1 MKLTIKRCLA
11 FLIDYCIIVAY
22 ALVLFGSV
30 MIAQSLFQFKIQA
43 LSPVSGQ
50 LVGFIS
56 LTFPVLLYFFLS
68 EKGKHQGTIGKRIL
82 KIRVDGDYL
91 LLRSILKFIPWE
103 IAHAGVL
110 WLFYYENAGIETPIW
125 VWILLLLPQVLV
137 VIYFITIL
145 IYKGEKSVYDKIA
158 RTQVSVRIISR

>member
-1 MKLTIKRCLA
+1 MKLTIKRGLA
-11 FLIDYCIIVAY
+11 FLIDYCIIATY
-22 ALVLFGSV
+22 GLMLFGGV
-30 MIAQSLFQFKIQA
+30 MVAQALFQFEIPV

-50 LVGFIS
+50 LLGFIS

-125 VWILLLLPQVLV
+125 VWILLLLPQLLV
-137 VIYFITIL
+137 VIYFITL
-145 IYKGEKSVYDKIA
+145 LAYKGEQSVYDKIA
-158 RTQVSVRIISR
+158 HTRVYSL

>member
-1 MKLTIKRCLA
+1 MKLTFKRVLA
-11 FLIDYCIIVAY
+11 FLIDYCIIVTY
-22 ALVLFGSV
+22 ALMLFGSV
-30 MIAQSLFQFKIQA
+30 IIAQVMFQFEIPE

-50 LVGFIS
+50 LLGFIT

-82 KIRVDGDYL
+82 KIRVEGDNL

-110 WLFYYENAGIETPIW
+110 WLFYFQNAGIENPIW
-125 VWILLLLPQVLV
+125 VWILLILPQLMAL
-137 VIYFITIL
+137 IYFITL
-145 IYKGEKSVYDKIA
+145 LFYQGEQSVYDKIA
-158 RTQVSVRIISR
+158 HTRVHHANT